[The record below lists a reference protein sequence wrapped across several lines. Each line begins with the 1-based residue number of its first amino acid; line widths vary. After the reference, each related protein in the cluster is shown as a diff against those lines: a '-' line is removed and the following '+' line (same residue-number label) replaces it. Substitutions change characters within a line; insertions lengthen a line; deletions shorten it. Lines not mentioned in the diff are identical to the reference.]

1 MTAASPPTG
10 AAGGAGLS
18 TPQRETC
25 IRLRDRIT
33 GRAAGRLSGELLRSY
48 HQEVGSI
55 SFNPIVGLRQ
65 TPGVGVISLPD
76 NEFRIF
82 VVSLREWRRQQAELT
97 ATSVGDRVR
106 FVGGGRFTG
115 NKVWEDGRQLSTGDS
130 GVVTRVNKTPVGG
143 PDIVYVEMD
152 STEEISDAADVET
165 AGDVSEDAEVY
176 EVRVDRGPLKVFLW
190 HADLEVLRGDR
201 YVRCRDAKLELEE
214 EEAEREPGVARG
226 RPSWDWRG
234 HRGPPTG
241 TAAARKRLHVKRG
254 RDAEVDCVDVD
265 ASDAD
270 SGGPDHG
277 GGVPPSAEA
286 AVGRG
291 GHHEDMRIDPA
302 DGSGPHTM
310 ADFIVHYG
318 EGEGLRR
325 WEEAGGERAGKRRRL
340 GDHDSPDVPRE
351 VHARRGHP
359 SHRVQAEQT
368 ERRVDPAD
376 GSGPHTVGEF
386 VDYYGADEGMRR
398 WDAAGQLESATWC
411 QVPVEELAR
420 AYAELQS
427 KGDASV
433 RVVGINLGRSVAS
446 VQPAT
451 VRSQVH

>member
-1 MTAASPPTG
+1 
-10 AAGGAGLS
+10 
-18 TPQRETC
+18 
-25 IRLRDRIT
+25 
-33 GRAAGRLSGELLRSY
+33 
-48 HQEVGSI
+48 
-55 SFNPIVGLRQ
+55 
-65 TPGVGVISLPD
+65 
-76 NEFRIF
+76 
-82 VVSLREWRRQQAELT
+82 
-97 ATSVGDRVR
+97 
-106 FVGGGRFTG
+106 
-115 NKVWEDGRQLSTGDS
+115 
-130 GVVTRVNKTPVGG
+130 
-143 PDIVYVEMD
+143 
-152 STEEISDAADVET
+152 
-165 AGDVSEDAEVY
+165 
-176 EVRVDRGPLKVFLW
+176 
-190 HADLEVLRGDR
+190 
-201 YVRCRDAKLELEE
+201 
-214 EEAEREPGVARG
+214 
-226 RPSWDWRG
+226 
-234 HRGPPTG
+234 
-241 TAAARKRLHVKRG
+241 
-254 RDAEVDCVDVD
+254 
-265 ASDAD
+265 
-270 SGGPDHG
+270 
-277 GGVPPSAEA
+277 
-286 AVGRG
+286 
-291 GHHEDMRIDPA
+291 MRIDPA

-351 VHARRGHP
+351 
-359 SHRVQAEQT
+359 AEQT